1 MIIRYL
7 IQYFKE
13 LYELTNEMAPYLL
26 LGFLFAG
33 ILHVFFKK
41 DQVAR
46 LLGSK
51 KVKSSIYASLIG
63 VPLPLCSCGV
73 IPTGIS
79 IYKSGASKGATV
91 SFLISTPQTG
101 ADSILAT
108 YSMLGLPFAILRPFI
123 AFVSGVIGGSITNY
137 IDKDT
142 DHEASNIFSK
152 EETEEIKNPFFR
164 MLHYGFVESL
174 QDIAKWLIVG
184 LLIAAM
190 IAVVLPPD
198 FFQNYIHNDFL
209 GMLIVLA
216 VAVPL
221 YICAT
226 GSIPIAAVLLMKG
239 ISPGAALVFL
249 MAGPATNAATITVLG
264 KVMGR
269 KALIGY
275 LVSIIGSALFFGLL
289 IDNFLPREWFT
300 SFINGTSHHHS
311 HGLPL
316 WLGLGSSVLLIMMML
331 NIYIGKIVKRF
342 KEKSH
347 KSKSNL
353 HIDEVNSQNDY
364 NYIKVKGMDCNNCKI
379 NLEKSIGAIDGVEA
393 VEADISNSSIKIKA
407 RVFDNEKVKKA
418 VEDLGHTYL
427 GLIQKINHK
436 KMDINITV
444 KGMTCNHCKANVEK
458 TIKSLPEISNA
469 TVDLDRAIVHVEGD
483 NINLDEIKK
492 KVEEVGYEYGGIAD

>member
-1 MIIRYL
+1 MIARYL
-7 IQYFKE
+7 GQYINE
-13 LYELTNEMAPYLL
+13 LYLLTNAMAPYLL

-51 KVKSSIYASLIG
+51 KVRSSIYASLIG

-79 IYKSGASKGATV
+79 IYKSGASKGSTV

-108 YSMLGLPFAILRPFI
+108 YSMLGLPFAILRPVI
-123 AFVSGVIGGSITNY
+123 AFISGIIGGSITNY
-137 IDKDT
+137 IDNET
-142 DHEASNIFSK
+142 DKEPLKVFSEK
-152 EETEEIKNPFFR
+152 ETVENRNTFFR
-164 MLHYGFVESL
+164 MFHYAFVESL
-174 QDIAKWLIVG
+174 QDIAKWLIIG
-184 LLIAAM
+184 LLIAAF
-190 IAVVLPPD
+190 IAVILPPE
-198 FFQNYIHNDFL
+198 FFQNYIHNDLL

-269 KALIGY
+269 KALTGY
-275 LVSIIGSALFFGLL
+275 LVSIIGSALFFGLMV
-289 IDNFLPREWFT
+289 DNFLPREWFT
-300 SFINGTSHHHS
+300 SFINGSGHNHS
-311 HGLPL
+311 HGLPFWIEL
-316 WLGLGSSVLLIMMML
+316 SSTILLIIMIL

-342 KEKSH
+342 KEKHH
-347 KSKSNL
+347 KINTGL
-353 HIDEVNSQNDY
+353 QIDDATNQNEY
-364 NYIKVKGMDCNNCKI
+364 NVVKVKGMDCNNCKI
-379 NLEKSIGAIDGVEA
+379 NLEKSIGALVGVEE
-393 VEADISNSSIKIKA
+393 VEANISNSTIKIKA

-427 GLIQKINHK
+427 GIIQKINHK

-469 TVDLDRAIVHVEGD
+469 TVDLDRSLVHVEGD
-483 NINLDEIKK
+483 NIDLDEIKK
-492 KVEEVGYEYGGIAD
+492 RVEEVGYEYGGIAD